1 MHIQKGFGCGR
12 AKLGYLILSE
22 VKGGGEMQSGHV
34 EKCGSVCG
42 LWKSLRED
50 TL

>member
-22 VKGGGEMQSGHV
+22 GKGREINFKILGG
-34 EKCGSVCG
+34 
-42 LWKSLRED
+42 LN
-50 TL
+50 